1 MNYTLYVTKLQAVQ
15 NDVPYISELASNG
28 DWAAVSEHVYVTSS
42 DVKRLFDADGV
53 IGAEM

>member
-1 MNYTLYVTKLQAVQ
+1 MDARL
-15 NDVPYISELASNG
+15 ISNLNA
-28 DWAAVSEHVYVTSS
+28 YVTSS

>member
-1 MNYTLYVTKLQAVQ
+1 MDARLISNLNEYTL
-15 NDVPYISELASNG
+15 
-28 DWAAVSEHVYVTSS
+28 YVTSS

>member
-1 MNYTLYVTKLQAVQ
+1 MDARL
-15 NDVPYISELASNG
+15 ISNLNELHAK
-28 DWAAVSEHVYVTSS
+28 YVTSS